1 MDTSTRRSNRAQ
13 RDFLSR
19 CALFCA
25 LPEARLDELDRAS
38 RLIEYPGHALLYRSG
53 EPVREALLLCAGSVV
68 RVRMLGE
75 DSQKVI
81 EVVQTPQLLNLGETF
96 GAAQYQSSCETLSRC
111 IVVAIALPA
120 LRALIAAEPAFS
132 LALIDALARRQAAIE
147 TDSRTHHRSTTG
159 AQRIL
164 DYLLEQ
170 AGDQA
175 GLAGETTVTLKAS
188 KKVIASHIGLTPEA
202 FSRSLR
208 QLVDQ
213 GALVVE
219 KRNFHLQHAAL
230 LDTGPGDSHHRLRF
244 ARKSRGARQ
253 ADSLTPGGLVNLC
266 GRLRVLSQRM
276 ALAWARQAWALAPAE
291 AATRLRQCDHD
302 FSRTLARLQAVPAP
316 LRAALQRIEQRWPAY
331 RAALLAEDRPSDMA
345 DEILRA
351 SEDMLT
357 AAHELTCLAEQ
368 YVGTRDAHYVNIA
381 GRNRM
386 LSQRIGKLF
395 LFRELVAER
404 EAPEALLDT
413 SIAEFEA
420 NLGELGENRDRLP
433 ELAAQLGEVSAQW
446 GRFRRALEPD
456 PSRGSRVQSAR
467 LLLAEGERL
476 LRYVDTTVKLYE
488 RLTK

>member
-1 MDTSTRRSNRAQ
+1 M
-13 RDFLSR
+13 
-19 CALFCA
+19 
-25 LPEARLDELDRAS
+25 
-38 RLIEYPGHALLYRSG
+38 LYRSG

-132 LALIDALARRQAAIE
+132 LALIDALARRQATVE

-170 AGDQA
+170 AGERA

-291 AATRLRQCDHD
+291 AATRLRQCDNE
-302 FSRTLARLQAVPAP
+302 FGRTLVRLGAVPEP
-316 LRAALQRIEQRWPAY
+316 LRTALQQVEQHWPAY
-331 RAALLAEDRPSDMA
+331 RAALRVEDLTPACAQAVLQR
-345 DEILRA
+345 
-351 SEDMLT
+351 SEDVLAAADQLT
-357 AAHELTCLAEQ
+357 RAAALHAGTRAAHC
-368 YVGTRDAHYVNIA
+368 VNVA

-386 LSQRIGKLF
+386 LSQRIAKLF
-395 LFRELVAER
+395 LFRELVAQR
-404 EAPEALLDT
+404 TPVEAQLDDA
-413 SIAEFEA
+413 IAEFEA
-420 NLGELGENRDRLP
+420 NLGELGQNHDRLP
-433 ELAAQLGEVSAQW
+433 ELSAQLGEVGEQW
-446 GRFRRALEPD
+446 QRFRRALAPD
-456 PSRGSRVQSAR
+456 PSRGGRQQHAR

-476 LRYVDTTVKLYE
+476 LRFVDTTVKLYE
-488 RLTK
+488 RLAK